1 MEASHKTHRPHIK
14 VGKDV
19 EEEDCSGNTFFESI
33 FGLRFS
39 WSLLSLEFGS
49 PCPLQCSSFL
59 ELNLDSSVGMD
70 KERSLWLIENLA
82 YIPLRVSYPCES
94 EISGDFGFK
103 YINDALIIVHTR

>member
-1 MEASHKTHRPHIK
+1 MEASHTTHRPYIK

-19 EEEDCSGNTFFESI
+19 EEEDCSGNKKIESI

-59 ELNLDSSVGMD
+59 EVNLDSSVGMD

-94 EISGDFGFK
+94 DIWRF
-103 YINDALIIVHTR
+103 